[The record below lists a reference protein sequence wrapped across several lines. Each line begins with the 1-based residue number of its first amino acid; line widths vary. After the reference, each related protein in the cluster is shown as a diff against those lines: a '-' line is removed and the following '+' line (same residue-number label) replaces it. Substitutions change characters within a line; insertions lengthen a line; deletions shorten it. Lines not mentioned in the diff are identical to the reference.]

1 MLYVLYLLKVKEYKT
16 LCYVILHALRRWRDP
31 HLKQTRKNL
40 VTPVTPV
47 SVCRRL
53 GRSNSGRLSGS
64 KAAHAFWRMC
74 QNACA
79 AFTIPHLCDQTGL
92 LNACRWMGACAA
104 VLAAQTRVCPAP
116 IPSKPR
122 CARPGGT
129 AKRAGACT
137 SIAWPRSVIVLLG
150 APAGAWTAIGEGHTV
165 QGASVSLAPP
175 SMLFMGRP

>member
-1 MLYVLYLLKVKEYKT
+1 
-16 LCYVILHALRRWRDP
+16 
-31 HLKQTRKNL
+31 
-40 VTPVTPV
+40 
-47 SVCRRL
+47 
-53 GRSNSGRLSGS
+53 
-64 KAAHAFWRMC
+64 MC

-79 AFTIPHLCDQTGL
+79 AFTLPHLCDQTGL

-150 APAGAWTAIGEGHTV
+150 APAGAWTAIGEGQTV
-165 QGASVSLAPP
+165 QGASVSPGAPQHVIHGAPLGVRCRAKGLAG
-175 SMLFMGRP
+175 SAGCLFPGLPARAGVWRAGGVGRQGSRRPAGAGSDIGADLPTTLARQYATPNTFL